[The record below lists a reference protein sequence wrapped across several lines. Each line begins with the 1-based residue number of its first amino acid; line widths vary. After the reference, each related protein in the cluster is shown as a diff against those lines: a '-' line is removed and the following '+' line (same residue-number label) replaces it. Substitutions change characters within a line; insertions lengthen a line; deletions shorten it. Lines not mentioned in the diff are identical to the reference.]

1 MVSVR
6 HRSRHQLPTWCL
18 LGVCA
23 VTVGCGDVS
32 RIPVQGRVVL
42 DGKPVDAAAVTFIP
56 AAAGRPG
63 LAVTD
68 AEGRFVLRD
77 GGMVGGVP
85 PGRYDVVI
93 MKVKLGPARSAK
105 MPALG
110 PHKDGE
116 QPPLMDVFFGDQ
128 PIEKYIVPQKY
139 SDRATSGIS
148 VTVEGGMRPVAI
160 ELSSKS

>member
-1 MVSVR
+1 MVTVR
-6 HRSRHQLPTWCL
+6 HHSRHQLPKWCL
-18 LGVCA
+18 IGVCA
-23 VTVGCGDVS
+23 MTFGCGGVR
-32 RIPVQGRVVL
+32 RIPVEGRVVL
-42 DGKPVDAAAVTFIP
+42 DGSPVDAATVTFIP

-68 AEGRFVLRD
+68 AEGRFALRD
-77 GGMVGGVP
+77 GGMVVGVP
-85 PGRYDVVI
+85 PGRYDVAV

-116 QPPLMDVFFGDQ
+116 QPPLMEVFFGDR

-139 SDRATSGIS
+139 SDRDTSGIS
-148 VTVEGGMRPVAI
+148 VTVEAGMGPLTL